1 MQREQYILRPPS
13 LSLSMILNLLD
24 CATTMYIIA
33 HGGVEANPFM
43 ARAIEWGIFP
53 LLKLTVGMWGFW
65 WLYTHSRKWHA
76 IACGV
81 YLLIVANNFYTIGVI
96 MG

>member
-1 MQREQYILRPPS
+1 
-13 LSLSMILNLLD
+13 MILNLLD

-33 HGGVEANPFM
+33 HGGIEANPFM

-65 WLYTHSRKWHA
+65 WLKKHSAKWYA
-76 IACGV
+76 VVCGA
-81 YLLIVANNFYTIGVI
+81 YALIIINNFITIAI
-96 MG
+96 LTM